1 MNNESNLEAHPLE
14 SLTLFSGV
22 SERTKVLILVSGKR
36 MAVSADSGP
45 DDVWRNKKH
54 IKLRYVYEPL
64 ILSNYTN
71 LEKVW

>member
-1 MNNESNLEAHPLE
+1 METTLEAYPLE

-36 MAVSADSGP
+36 MAISTDSGP
-45 DDVWRNKKH
+45 DDAWRNKEPN
-54 IKLRYVYEPL
+54 IGFPYVYEPL
-64 ILSNYTN
+64 NLSKYTN